1 MKGLIESIFHLH
13 ELMETLMAW
22 NEPGNNGKDRDPWGN
37 NGKNQGPPDLDDLF
51 KNLSRRLG
59 GLLGGGNRSGG
70 EFSRVGLSVAVAVGV
85 VVWVVS
91 GFYTIKEAE
100 RGVVLRFGEYS
111 HIVEPGLRWKPT
123 FIDKVIPVD
132 VESVRSLPASGFM
145 LTQDENVVRVEM
157 DVQYRVVDPKAY
169 LFSVTNADESLRQ
182 ATDSALRYVV
192 GHNSMDDILTT
203 GRERVRS
210 ETREGLEQI
219 IEPYQM
225 GLQVVDV
232 NFLPARPPEEVKDA
246 FDDAIAAQEDEQRF
260 IREAEAY
267 AREVEP
273 KARGQVKRL
282 EQEAEG
288 YKSQVVL
295 KAKGEVA
302 RFNEL
307 LPQYLAAP
315 ELTRQRIYIETMEE
329 IYQNANKVLVDLP
342 QGNNSMI
349 YLPLDKLG
357 SGNKPARP
365 VAPQVPMAGVDSQ
378 QSGSGVMEGANSA
391 PAPIRGG
398 DRFSGRN

>member
-1 MKGLIESIFHLH
+1 MKVLIESIFHLH

>member
-1 MKGLIESIFHLH
+1 
-13 ELMETLMAW
+13 MAW

-37 NGKNQGPPDLDDLF
+37 NGKNQGPPDLDELLR
-51 KNLSRRLG
+51 KVSRRFG
-59 GLLGGGNRSGG
+59 GLFGEGKSGG
-70 EFSRVGLSVAVAVGV
+70 DVGRFGLSIALIIAV

-91 GFYTIKEAE
+91 GFYTIREAE
-100 RGVVLRFGEYS
+100 RGVVLRFGEFS

-123 FIDKVIPVD
+123 FIDRVLPVD

-157 DVQYRVVDPKAY
+157 DVQYRVVNPEQY
-169 LFSVTNADESLRQ
+169 LFSVTNADESLSQ

-192 GHNSMDDILTT
+192 GHTKMDDVLTT
-203 GRERVRS
+203 GREKVRQ
-210 ETREGLEQI
+210 ETWQVVDGI

-225 GLQVVDV
+225 GLQIVDV

-246 FDDAIAAQEDEQRF
+246 FDDAISAQEDEQRF

-282 EQEAEG
+282 EQEAEA
-288 YKSQVVL
+288 YKSQIVL

-307 LPQYLAAP
+307 LPQYQAAP
-315 ELTRQRIYIETMEE
+315 ELTRERIYLETMEDL
-329 IYQNANKVLVDLP
+329 YQQTNKVVVDMP
-342 QGNNSMI
+342 AGNNSMI
-349 YLPLDKLG
+349 YLPLDKL
-357 SGNKPARP
+357 SGKANAVQPARP
-365 VAPQVPMAGVDSQ
+365 ASAPVNEVSAPTN
-378 QSGSGVMEGANSA
+378 EGANST
-391 PAPIRGG
+391 PTPLRSG
-398 DRFSGRN
+398 DRFSSGRN

>member
-1 MKGLIESIFHLH
+1 
-13 ELMETLMAW
+13 MAW

-37 NGKNQGPPDLDDLF
+37 NGKNQGPPDLDEMLR
-51 KNLSRRLG
+51 KVSRRFG
-59 GLLGGGNRSGG
+59 GLFGGGKSGG
-70 EFSRVGLSVAVAVGV
+70 DVGRFGISIALVVAV

-91 GFYTIKEAE
+91 GFYTIREAE
-100 RGVVLRFGEYS
+100 RGAVLRFGKFS
-111 HIVEPGLRWKPT
+111 HIVEPGLRWNPT

-157 DVQYRVVDPKAY
+157 DVQYRVVNPEQY
-169 LFSVTNADESLRQ
+169 LFSVTNADESLSQ

-192 GHNSMDDILTT
+192 GHTKMDDVLTT
-203 GRERVRS
+203 GREKVRQ
-210 ETREGLEQI
+210 ETWQVIDGI

-225 GLQVVDV
+225 GLQIVDV

-282 EQEAEG
+282 EQEAEA
-288 YKSQVVL
+288 YKSQIVL
-295 KAKGEVA
+295 KAQGEVA

-307 LPQYLAAP
+307 LPQYQAAP
-315 ELTRQRIYIETMEE
+315 DLTRNRIYLETMEE
-329 IYQNANKVLVDLP
+329 LYQQANKVVVDMP
-342 QGNNSMI
+342 AGNNSMI
-349 YLPLDKLG
+349 YLPLDKLAG
-357 SGNKPARP
+357 KQASVQQGRPAA
-365 VAPQVPMAGVDSQ
+365 APTIESTSASN
-378 QSGSGVMEGANSA
+378 EGANST
-391 PAPIRGG
+391 PTPLRSG
-398 DRFSGRN
+398 DRFSSGRN

>member
-1 MKGLIESIFHLH
+1 
-13 ELMETLMAW
+13 MAW

-37 NGKNQGPPDLDDLF
+37 NGKNQGPPDLDEMLR
-51 KNLSRRLG
+51 KVSRRFG
-59 GLLGGGNRSGG
+59 GLLGGGKSGG
-70 EFSRVGLSVAVAVGV
+70 DVGRFGISIALVVAV

-91 GFYTIKEAE
+91 GFYTIREAE
-100 RGVVLRFGEYS
+100 RGAVLRFGKFS

-123 FIDKVIPVD
+123 FIDQVIPVD

-157 DVQYRVVDPKAY
+157 DVQYRVVNPEQY
-169 LFSVTNADESLRQ
+169 LFSVTNADESLSQ

-192 GHNSMDDILTT
+192 GHTKMDDVLTT
-203 GRERVRS
+203 GREKVRQ
-210 ETREGLEQI
+210 ETWEVIDGI

-225 GLQVVDV
+225 GLQIVDV

-282 EQEAEG
+282 EQEAEA
-288 YKSQVVL
+288 YKSQIVL
-295 KAKGEVA
+295 KAQGEVA

-307 LPQYLAAP
+307 LPQYQAAP
-315 ELTRQRIYIETMEE
+315 ELTRNRIYLETMEE
-329 IYQNANKVLVDLP
+329 LYQQANKVLVDMP
-342 QGNNSMI
+342 AGNNSMI
-349 YLPLDKLG
+349 YLPLDKL
-357 SGNKPARP
+357 SGKPNVAQPQRST
-365 VAPQVPMAGVDSQ
+365 VAPTVEPAPVSN
-378 QSGSGVMEGANSA
+378 EGANST
-391 PAPIRGG
+391 PMPLRSG
-398 DRFSGRN
+398 DRFSSGRN

>member
-1 MKGLIESIFHLH
+1 
-13 ELMETLMAW
+13 MAW

-37 NGKNQGPPDLDDLF
+37 NGKNQGPPDLDEMLR
-51 KNLSRRLG
+51 KVSRRFG
-59 GLLGGGNRSGG
+59 GLFGGGKSGG
-70 EFSRVGLSVAVAVGV
+70 DVGRFGISIALVVAV

-91 GFYTIKEAE
+91 GFYTIREAE
-100 RGVVLRFGEYS
+100 RGAVLRFGKFS
-111 HIVEPGLRWKPT
+111 HIVEPGLRWNPT

-157 DVQYRVVDPKAY
+157 DVQYRVVNPEQY
-169 LFSVTNADESLRQ
+169 LFSVTNADESLSQ

-192 GHNSMDDILTT
+192 GHTKMDDVLTT
-203 GRERVRS
+203 GREKVRQ
-210 ETREGLEQI
+210 ETWQVIDGI

-225 GLQVVDV
+225 GLQIVDV

-282 EQEAEG
+282 EQEAEA
-288 YKSQVVL
+288 YKSQIVL
-295 KAKGEVA
+295 KAQGEVA

-307 LPQYLAAP
+307 LPQYQAAP
-315 ELTRQRIYIETMEE
+315 DLTRNRIYLETMEE
-329 IYQNANKVLVDLP
+329 LYQQANKVVVDMP
-342 QGNNSMI
+342 AGNNSMI
-349 YLPLDKLG
+349 YLPLDKLAG
-357 SGNKPARP
+357 KQASVQQGRTAAAPTIESTPA
-365 VAPQVPMAGVDSQ
+365 SN
-378 QSGSGVMEGANSA
+378 EGANST
-391 PAPIRGG
+391 PTPLRSG
-398 DRFSGRN
+398 DRFSSGRN

>member
-1 MKGLIESIFHLH
+1 
-13 ELMETLMAW
+13 MAW

-37 NGKNQGPPDLDDLF
+37 NGKNQGPPDLDEMLR
-51 KNLSRRLG
+51 KVSRRFG
-59 GLLGGGNRSGG
+59 GLFGGGKSGG
-70 EFSRVGLSVAVAVGV
+70 DVGKFGLSIALVVAV

-91 GFYTIKEAE
+91 GFYTIREAE

-111 HIVEPGLRWKPT
+111 HNVDPGLRWKPT
-123 FIDKVIPVD
+123 FIDRVIPVD

-157 DVQYRVVDPKAY
+157 DVQYRVVDPEQY
-169 LFSVTNADESLRQ
+169 LFSVTNADESLSQ

-192 GHNSMDDILTT
+192 GHTKMDDVLTT
-203 GRERVRS
+203 GREKVRQ
-210 ETREGLEQI
+210 ETWQVIDGI

-225 GLQVVDV
+225 GLQIVDV
-232 NFLPARPPEEVKDA
+232 NLLPARPPVEVKDA
-246 FDDAIAAQEDEQRF
+246 FDDAISAQEDEQRF

-288 YKSQVVL
+288 YKSQIVL

-307 LPQYLAAP
+307 LPQYQSAP
-315 ELTRQRIYIETMEE
+315 ELTRERIYLETMEE
-329 IYQNANKVLVDLP
+329 LYQQANKVLVDMP
-342 QGNNSMI
+342 AGNNSMI
-349 YLPLDKLG
+349 YLPLDKL
-357 SGNKPARP
+357 SGKANAAQPARP
-365 VAPQVPMAGVDSQ
+365 AGTPAVEPAQPSN
-378 QSGSGVMEGANSA
+378 EGANST
-391 PAPIRGG
+391 PTPLRGG
-398 DRFSGRN
+398 DRFSTGRN

>member
-1 MKGLIESIFHLH
+1 
-13 ELMETLMAW
+13 MAW

-37 NGKNQGPPDLDDLF
+37 NGKNQGPPDLDEMLR
-51 KNLSRRLG
+51 KVSRRFG
-59 GLLGGGNRSGG
+59 GLFGGGKSGG
-70 EFSRVGLSVAVAVGV
+70 DVGRFGISIALVVAV

-91 GFYTIKEAE
+91 GFYTIREAE

-111 HIVEPGLRWKPT
+111 HNVDPGLRWKPT
-123 FIDKVIPVD
+123 FIDEVIPVD

-157 DVQYRVVDPKAY
+157 DVQYRVVNPEQY
-169 LFSVTNADESLRQ
+169 LFSVTKADESLSQ

-192 GHNSMDDILTT
+192 GHTKMDDVLTT
-203 GRERVRS
+203 GREKVRQ
-210 ETREGLEQI
+210 ETWQVIDGI

-225 GLQVVDV
+225 GLQIVDV

-282 EQEAEG
+282 EQEAEA
-288 YKSQVVL
+288 YKSQIVL
-295 KAKGEVA
+295 KAQGEVA

-307 LPQYLAAP
+307 LPQYQAAP
-315 ELTRQRIYIETMEE
+315 ELTRERIYLETMEE
-329 IYQNANKVLVDLP
+329 LYQQANKVVVDMP
-342 QGNNSMI
+342 AGNNSMI
-349 YLPLDKLG
+349 YLPLDKL
-357 SGNKPARP
+357 SGKANAVQPALPASAP
-365 VAPQVPMAGVDSQ
+365 VAEATPASN
-378 QSGSGVMEGANSA
+378 EGANST
-391 PAPIRGG
+391 PTPLRGG
-398 DRFSGRN
+398 DRFSSGRN

>member
-1 MKGLIESIFHLH
+1 
-13 ELMETLMAW
+13 MAW

-37 NGKNQGPPDLDDLF
+37 NGKNQGPPDLDEMLR
-51 KNLSRRLG
+51 KVSRRFG
-59 GLLGGGNRSGG
+59 GLFGGGKSGG
-70 EFSRVGLSVAVAVGV
+70 DVGRFGISIALVVAV

-91 GFYTIKEAE
+91 GFYTIREAE
-100 RGVVLRFGEYS
+100 RGAVLRFGKFS
-111 HIVEPGLRWKPT
+111 HIVEPGLRWNPT

-157 DVQYRVVDPKAY
+157 DVQYRVVNPEQY
-169 LFSVTNADESLRQ
+169 LFSVTNADESLSQ

-192 GHNSMDDILTT
+192 GHTKMDDVLTT
-203 GRERVRS
+203 GREKVRQ
-210 ETREGLEQI
+210 ETWQVIDGI

-225 GLQVVDV
+225 GLQIVDV

-282 EQEAEG
+282 EQEAEA
-288 YKSQVVL
+288 YKSQIVL
-295 KAKGEVA
+295 KAQGEVA

-307 LPQYLAAP
+307 LPQYQAAP
-315 ELTRQRIYIETMEE
+315 DLTRNRIYLETMEE
-329 IYQNANKVLVDLP
+329 LYQQANKVVVDMP
-342 QGNNSMI
+342 AGNNSMI
-349 YLPLDKLG
+349 YLPLDKLAG
-357 SGNKPARP
+357 KQASVQQGRPAA
-365 VAPQVPMAGVDSQ
+365 APTIESTPASN
-378 QSGSGVMEGANSA
+378 EGANST
-391 PAPIRGG
+391 PTPLRSG
-398 DRFSGRN
+398 DRFSSGRN